1 MYLVTRLVVT
11 IQGAMAVGRVV
22 LTLVCVCALLWTGSV
37 AQDDE
42 DVVVTTEE
50 LEEPVEDVAYTS
62 PTPSGNVY
70 FAEHF
75 DDLSNFKKKW
85 IFSEA
90 KKEGID
96 DDIAKYDGKWE
107 VESPQKNPLKGDL
120 GLVLKSKAKHAAI
133 SSRLDRPFSF
143 VTKPLVVQY
152 EVTLQEG
159 QECGGAYIKLLSL
172 GKQTADLRQ
181 FHDKTPYTIMF
192 GPDKCGN
199 DHKLHFIFRHKN
211 PLNGTFTEKHC
222 KKPKERIEEPFKDK
236 LPHLYTLVVR
246 PDNTF
251 TVQLDNKVI
260 NEGSLLEDFT
270 PPVNPPAEVD
280 DVEDKKPT
288 DWDEREKIADPDAR
302 KPDDW
307 DEDAPATIPDES
319 ATRPDGW
326 LEDEPEMIP
335 DPNAEKP
342 DDWDTDMDGEWEAPL
357 ILNPRC
363 EGAPGCGP
371 WKSPMINN
379 PNYKGKWRATMID
392 NPNYKGK
399 WKPRRIPNPDFFEDK
414 FPYKMADI
422 AAVGIELWS
431 MSDNILFD
439 NIIIT
444 DDLSVAARWA
454 ADTFQIK
461 RQKFDKDGV
470 SQVTLGRYP
479 LGQDDEVDELQAGL
493 VGPLFPVLHGAHLGL
508 RLVLVEESGRGLT
521 RLSFQES
528 LFTRLINYTNEQP
541 WLWAVYVVLV
551 GLPIVLLLVFCCG
564 SSSQEKEDLL
574 QEAEAKKTDA
584 VSPDDEE
591 EGEEEETEGASSSP
605 GASVNSASKS
615 QLEVAEVETQ
625 SEEDI
630 LPEEDR
636 EVASG
641 GGDVPRSPRKRNV
654 PKVE

>member
-1 MYLVTRLVVT
+1 MTLVNHSVDGLNLAQGALAVT
-11 IQGAMAVGRVV
+11 IQAAMAVSQIV
-22 LTLVCVCALLWTGSV
+22 LTLVCVCTLLWTGSV

-50 LEEPVEDVAYTS
+50 LEEPVEDVVYTS

-143 VTKPLVVQY
+143 ATKPLVVQY

-236 LPHLYTLVVR
+236 LPHLYTLIVR

-251 TVQLDNKVI
+251 TIQLDNKVI

-280 DVEDKKPT
+280 DVEDKKPV
-288 DWDEREKIADPDAR
+288 DWDEREKIADPDAH

-379 PNYKGKWRATMID
+379 PNYKGKWRASLID

-461 RQKFDKDGV
+461 RQKFDKDGD
-470 SQVTLGRYP
+470 TLWDKMMKSMNYKPGWWALYF
-479 LGQDDEVDELQAGL
+479 LYCMV
-493 VGPLFPVLHGAHLGL
+493 PVLGYSWYLWKRVA
-508 RLVLVEESGRGLT
+508 E
-521 RLSFQES
+521 ES

-541 WLWAVYVVLV
+541 WLWAVYVVLI
-551 GLPIVLLLVFCCG
+551 GLPIVLILVFCCG

-584 VSPDDEE
+584 VSPDDDEE
-591 EGEEEETEGASSSP
+591 EEEETEGASSGP

-615 QLEVAEVETQ
+615 QLEVPEVETQ